1 MLKEEKFLLRIRII
15 AKHNIEKSQIKF
27 EIFNFYLS

>member
-15 AKHNIEKSQIKF
+15 AKHKVKKIKENS